1 MQHNISNKLPALLAW
16 TKSRG
21 IELENVIYIGNDISD
36 LECIQVVGCS
46 VAVADAVSEVL
57 NEVDIVL
64 KSGGGNGALRE
75 LSEMILK

>member
-1 MQHNISNKLPALLAW
+1 
-16 TKSRG
+16 
-21 IELENVIYIGNDISD
+21 
-36 LECIQVVGCS
+36 
-46 VAVADAVSEVL
+46 VADAVSEVL